1 MIMKHIRK
9 STPFYILGL
18 LLLFSSCNKWLDV
31 KPRTQMTEEEQF
43 STRQGYTDALFGIY
57 QNSAGL
63 GGYGKHL
70 TFSLLDILAQRY
82 ENKSITT
89 SVYYKIARYNY
100 TDPDVRNVI
109 DSVFNNSYQSIAQ
122 ANYLLKNVD
131 KNNGILDATSYKIIK
146 GEALGMRGFLHF
158 DLVRLF
164 AQRYADGAN
173 AGMQSI
179 PYLRSFTVSP
189 QARLSLGA
197 VLDSCEADLK
207 AAEVLLEGDKNID
220 RIAGNQGSTNP
231 DLLLQYRQN
240 HLNYWAVKATLA
252 RLYLY
257 KGDKVNALKYAQ
269 DVIKSGKFTFINPS
283 LINTDATSTGSDM
296 TFTNEHVFSIYTS
309 GLKKQVDVYFKN
321 VGATGEVFDLYTTR
335 AKLDAMYQCAVGG
348 YGAEIRRPAA
358 TRDLWN
364 VVSPTIVYS
373 KKYWSDNSLNVKQR
387 VIPVIR
393 LSEMYYIA
401 AESAPTIA
409 EGLVFLNMVRTNRL
423 LPELTSV
430 SSQAAFD
437 LELQFEYRKEFYAE
451 GQLWFYYKRKNV
463 LNIPDGVAN
472 PMTEAKY
479 TFPLP
484 NAEIEFGTSGV
495 N

>member
-9 STPFYILGL
+9 STPFYVLGL

-70 TFSLLDILAQRY
+70 TFSLLDVLAQRY
-82 ENKSITT
+82 ENKSVATVI
-89 SVYYKIARYNY
+89 YYHIARYNY
-100 TDPDVRNVI
+100 TDPNVRKVI

-131 KNNGILDATSYKIIK
+131 KSNGVLDAASYKIIK

-158 DLVRLF
+158 DLARLF
-164 AQRYADGAN
+164 APNYAEGAN
-173 AGMQSI
+173 TSSPAI
-179 PYLRSFTVSP
+179 AYLKAFTVLP
-189 QARLSLGA
+189 QARLTLGA

-207 AAEVLLEGDKNID
+207 AAEVLLEDDKNID

-231 DLLLQYRQN
+231 DLFLQYRQN

-257 KGDKVNALKYAQ
+257 KGDKVNALKYAKE
-269 DVIKSGKFTFINPS
+269 VIASGKFNFINPS
-283 LINTDATSTGSDM
+283 LINTDATSDGSDL

-309 GLKKQVDVYFKN
+309 GLKKQADVYFKN
-321 VGATGEVFDLYTTR
+321 IGPTGEVADLFSTK
-335 AKLDAMYQCAVGG
+335 AKLDAMYQSTVGG
-348 YGAEIRRPAA
+348 YGTEIRRPQA

-364 VVSPTIVYS
+364 VVSPTVVYT
-373 KKYWSDNSLNVKQR
+373 KKYWSDKSTNVKQR

-401 AESAPTIA
+401 AEAAPTIE
-409 EGLVFLNMVRTNRL
+409 EGLPFLNVVRTNRL

-437 LELQFEYRKEFYAE
+437 LEIQFEYRKEFYAE
-451 GQLWFYYKRKNV
+451 GQLWFYYKRKNTV
-463 LNIPDGVAN
+463 TIPDGVAN
-472 PMTEAKY
+472 PMTAAKY
-479 TFPLP
+479 IFPLP
-484 NAEIEFGTSGV
+484 DAEIEFGTSGV